1 MQCYQSIPNKNPGT
15 ALSVLFLKS
24 QTGSFSSR
32 QLHHR
37 GASIPPAGGETTG
50 LMSLIHH
57 ERDKAPLV
65 TVHSLRGPLP
75 GAGFPDPQ
83 VMVHRS
89 LFLSILGLCLRA
101 SHPARQGT
109 QEAGATHR
117 AGHEYRFICIIV
129 SGKLT
134 MFVVYAHSFL
144 DGSFK
149 QDQPKQHLLFICVLI
164 NSCWTNYCMTA
175 LMSSQ
180 SDGKDLRCFLRG
192 FFFLKVVTCNLFHLY
207 AYEICWRFG
216 PNGREPDR
224 ICIKL
229 PPSALFKLLHELQWY
244 HSRGCRFVLGK
255 KNPPRL
261 WWVKT

>member
-1 MQCYQSIPNKNPGT
+1 MFK
-15 ALSVLFLKS
+15 
-24 QTGSFSSR
+24 SFSSGPSGNTR
-32 QLHHR
+32 GWSDTQSWTWIQIQLHHSFR
-37 GASIPPAGGETTG
+37 E
-50 LMSLIHH
+50 
-57 ERDKAPLV
+57 V
-65 TVHSLRGPLP
+65 N
-75 GAGFPDPQ
+75 
-83 VMVHRS
+83 
-89 LFLSILGLCLRA
+89 
-101 SHPARQGT
+101 
-109 QEAGATHR
+109 
-117 AGHEYRFICIIV
+117 
-129 SGKLT
+129 
-134 MFVVYAHSFL
+134 VVNAHSFL